1 MNLKSERTLRILSII
16 VFIIYFGIMV
26 WIISLKCND
35 QFIMMNSYEFLKDR
49 ELFERISIYI
59 YGLHPEA
66 VNPYQGN
73 AKGFMLD
80 EFLNILIFLPLG
92 IYLGFFLKK
101 ENIFKVLGISFLVS
115 FCFEFIQ
122 WISLIGCFGINDL
135 ITNTLGALIGY
146 IIFKLLY
153 KKNNSPNKIKIF
165 NIISIVL
172 IVIFLPI
179 FVYAIIGT
187 IKTIPFYIDIILR
200 RL

>member
-66 VNPYQGN
+66 VDPYQGN

-115 FCFEFIQ
+115 FCFEFFQ

-153 KKNNSPNKIKIF
+153 KKNNSPNKIKMF